1 LLKDAWERIEEL
13 DNLNGKQ
20 KEDIERLQSMNQ
32 AKLDT
37 IHDLMAEVER
47 LKPFENKVVTSVLE
61 NIKQLEYEKFE
72 AIKEFWE
79 KLQDSDKYG
88 CYDWHIKDTVYTDEE
103 IESFIN
109 ELLHQPTKIV
119 HNSLCETETYESR

>member
-1 LLKDAWERIEEL
+1 MRKKDNEIDILIRKKETLRDEISEL
-13 DNLNGKQ
+13 
-20 KEDIERLQSMNQ
+20 R
-32 AKLDT
+32 
-37 IHDLMAEVER
+37 AEVER